1 MPCKIDGRFHIGYRI
16 SLFFYITCKL
26 GIVRAPGK
34 YEERYWIVLNRAKDD
49 EPLRKR
55 SALDTADKAWIS
67 YGCKSH
73 WKKMAQALAAQRNDR
88 VAAKL
93 VYRPCGETKAMRTV
107 LGSSFCPT
115 VWKPHSP
122 LFFLLWVF
130 FALKNVSCCPAKN
143 KIKNNLSTPSHMNRW
158 MILVEAG
165 RTRDGGF
172 SKDPP
177 FEGKWWVVWTS
188 AAQCA
193 KIIFWVMSFTVT
205 SLVFNWEHRVWW
217 TRNCLPCS
225 ILFLPRVP
233 MLIKPGYCA
242 PLASPRR

>member
-1 MPCKIDGRFHIGYRI
+1 MNALSSPAINI
-16 SLFFYITCKL
+16 SKCQLLRQHCVLWVLSWHFFSWEANAMQNRWKVSHRVQNLPFFYITCKL

-73 WKKMAQALAAQRNDR
+73 WKKMAQALAAQRNDS

-93 VYRPCGETKAMRTV
+93 VYRPCGETIAMRTV

-143 KIKNNLSTPSHMNRW
+143 KIK
-158 MILVEAG
+158 
-165 RTRDGGF
+165 
-172 SKDPP
+172 K
-177 FEGKWWVVWTS
+177 
-188 AAQCA
+188 
-193 KIIFWVMSFTVT
+193 
-205 SLVFNWEHRVWW
+205 
-217 TRNCLPCS
+217 
-225 ILFLPRVP
+225 
-233 MLIKPGYCA
+233 
-242 PLASPRR
+242 